1 MVTGAG
7 DTTVLAQN
15 GIQISGGATG
25 SIIDNTV
32 SDVAHTAAGYAATA
46 ILGSGAGG
54 TLTISGNVVSNS
66 QIGIDVDTAANITDN
81 TITGQGLYDWGIIAS
96 GPATITGNTVADNF
110 VAIYT
115 TGTATVSSNT
125 VTGFDGIND
134 YGIYAV
140 GSSTI
145 TQNNVSGAN
154 VAVYLEPAGGSTFDV
169 RDNTLS
175 GSDAVD
181 DVGLYVYGSPA
192 NATMDLG
199 TTSFSGNFGRYICL
213 DDGSTLNIDATSASF
228 DGKTGAAMSLPE
240 LYSTEDKITH
250 GVDQSGLGFVR
261 VKAGNVYVTELSGSI
276 QRGIDVASPGDTI
289 NVEGPATA
297 YAGGIVVDKDDLTL
311 LGSGMPTVGAGDFG
325 DGYSGAF
332 EVKAANVVIDGF
344 NLSDGTLAGKGVLLL
359 PGYNGATIENNV
371 IAGFARGISITD
383 DADASS
389 GNTIQRNTISGA
401 GNVGVYLQ
409 QGHDNAVTQNDI
421 YGNAWAD
428 ITVDGETGDTV
439 ANNFIDGSHYGIEVY
454 NVIGT
459 GANGLAIT
467 ANHISGNTAVVSG
480 GPGAGLY
487 VDASSTG
494 TVNASGNWWG
504 DANGPTTGLNTYAY
518 GPMTTGDA
526 VVGNVTVA
534 PWYNSGADAD
544 SDPTNGFQPAGT
556 LDTTAPSVTLSS
568 TIVTDT
574 GVSSTDR
581 ITSDTT
587 PTFTGTAEPGATVAL
602 ISGSTVLGQTT
613 ADSLGNWTVTS
624 PALLDGTY
632 DVVARATDQAGNT
645 ATTTPPLSVTID
657 TSPPAVSTPYLIAAD
672 DSGSSHS
679 DDITNVTTPTFT
691 GTAEAGTTVRIY
703 DTFAS
708 VRTLLGTAAL
718 TGGDW
723 TFTVSDAFGD
733 GVHYLAAEATDVA
746 GNVAESAPLAVTID
760 TVAPT
765 LTATI
770 DKLAASTGWYNID
783 TGAPTV
789 TYTASDPGGS
799 AG

>member
-1 MVTGAG
+1 MTRKSKRRGRVAFFGPAATKHAEKRRPWARLFPRFLPLDDWQSLPIVSGLVNVFRCSLHGKRSAGLALGGGLSTRLSPRVEQLEDRRLLSVSLYVQHPGALVSPGCYAINPSTHYSGDWYVQSDNNSDGVLDAGDTVVWEHGTGKEQDGLTWGVNAFGTIQSAINDPAGDTINVGDGVFAEQLEITRPLTLVGDGASTVIQSPASLTLSYTTSAVNKPIVYVHDTDGVTIEQLKVDGAGYGNANFRFEGIAYVNAGGLIDTVEVANVEDTPFSDALDGVGIHAYAAAGTARSLEVRFVNVHDFQKAGMVFQGVNLSVDAHDNVVTGAG

-66 QIGIDVDTAANITDN
+66 QIGIDVNTAANITDN

-325 DGYSGAF
+325 DGYSAHSRSRPPMSSSM
-332 EVKAANVVIDGF
+332 ASTSRMAP
-344 NLSDGTLAGKGVLLL
+344 L
-359 PGYNGATIENNV
+359 P
-371 IAGFARGISITD
+371 AR
-383 DADASS
+383 ASS
-389 GNTIQRNTISGA
+389 CCP
-401 GNVGVYLQ
+401 V
-409 QGHDNAVTQNDI
+409 
-421 YGNAWAD
+421 
-428 ITVDGETGDTV
+428 
-439 ANNFIDGSHYGIEVY
+439 
-454 NVIGT
+454 
-459 GANGLAIT
+459 
-467 ANHISGNTAVVSG
+467 
-480 GPGAGLY
+480 
-487 VDASSTG
+487 
-494 TVNASGNWWG
+494 
-504 DANGPTTGLNTYAY
+504 
-518 GPMTTGDA
+518 
-526 VVGNVTVA
+526 
-534 PWYNSGADAD
+534 
-544 SDPTNGFQPAGT
+544 
-556 LDTTAPSVTLSS
+556 TTAPPS
-568 TIVTDT
+568 
-574 GVSSTDR
+574 R
-581 ITSDTT
+581 TT
-587 PTFTGTAEPGATVAL
+587 
-602 ISGSTVLGQTT
+602 
-613 ADSLGNWTVTS
+613 
-624 PALLDGTY
+624 
-632 DVVARATDQAGNT
+632 
-645 ATTTPPLSVTID
+645 
-657 TSPPAVSTPYLIAAD
+657 
-672 DSGSSHS
+672 
-679 DDITNVTTPTFT
+679 
-691 GTAEAGTTVRIY
+691 
-703 DTFAS
+703 
-708 VRTLLGTAAL
+708 
-718 TGGDW
+718 
-723 TFTVSDAFGD
+723 
-733 GVHYLAAEATDVA
+733 
-746 GNVAESAPLAVTID
+746 
-760 TVAPT
+760 
-765 LTATI
+765 
-770 DKLAASTGWYNID
+770 
-783 TGAPTV
+783 
-789 TYTASDPGGS
+789 
-799 AG
+799 